1 MDAWEICSYAS
12 IPSWPLFTIIS
23 LVCPEISIAV
33 IQAPVTF
40 CYSIYPF
47 HRLPTD
53 GTAVL
58 APASRPK
65 GVPGPCPFEGATP
78 LEKVR
83 HVCNWPSSVMPA
95 QTPTPSDMCF
105 NLSPWAI
112 HGPWPGEGIDG
123 TSGIPPAGF
132 ETPQVHWW
140 TSPSLVRAT
149 KSSP

>member
-1 MDAWEICSYAS
+1 MIGLLICINSPLATIYHNQFSMSSNLNRSDTCSSY
-12 IPSWPLFTIIS
+12 I
-23 LVCPEISIAV
+23 LVPH
-33 IQAPVTF
+33 
-40 CYSIYPF
+40 YSF
-47 HRLPTD
+47 HHLPTD

-65 GVPGPCPFEGATP
+65 GVLCPCPFEGAPP

-95 QTPTPSDMCF
+95 QTPTPIDMCF

-132 ETPQVHWW
+132 ETPRVHWW